1 MDYKDVLAK
10 IIARNRILIFGDF
23 LLANGIHTQY
33 YLDFGIIA
41 NTPGVVGAIS
51 EILSDFI
58 AEKGLDGKFNKIV
71 GIMNK
76 GVLLIP
82 PLAISMKKPF
92 ALFARYENNVAIGSI
107 NSNDNILIV
116 DDLISSG
123 RTISRVA
130 RLLKNIYR
138 SKVRYAVVLVD
149 RMEGGVERV
158 REVGVKVLPLI
169 KVTQLADKL
178 YTMGVIGNE
187 ERDIIYSEAKRR

>member
-1 MDYKDVLAK
+1 MTTLQDDDL
-10 IIARNRILIFGDF
+10 IIIED
-23 LLANGIHTQY
+23 
-33 YLDFGIIA
+33 
-41 NTPGVVGAIS
+41 
-51 EILSDFI
+51 
-58 AEKGLDGKFNKIV
+58 
-71 GIMNK
+71 
-76 GVLLIP
+76 
-82 PLAISMKKPF
+82 
-92 ALFARYENNVAIGSI
+92 
-107 NSNDNILIV
+107 SNDNILIV